1 MKVGNLV
8 KYRFDH
14 LSKKLYIVT
23 KVWVAEHTK
32 ETRCTL
38 AGWKGTDGLP
48 QVFPQSALEVISEA
62 G

>member
-14 LSKKLYIVT
+14 LSKKVYVVT

-38 AGWKGTDGLP
+38 AGWKGAEGKA
-48 QVFPQSALEVISEA
+48 FPESALEVISEA